1 MSKVSHYNSTNPAT
15 GLLVKSFQSTSDEE
29 VFSALAK
36 AHDAYIKI
44 WRDTPVAKRCEI
56 VGRAAALMRERKQE
70 LSEIAVMEM
79 GKTIGAME
87 VEVDISADILEYYAK
102 NGEEFLKTVTCPGV
116 PGAEVISEP
125 IGVILAIEPWNFPY
139 YQIARVAGPQIVAGN
154 TMLVKPASTVPQCAL
169 AFEKLMIDAGAPVG
183 VYTNLL
189 CSVSQINALIDN
201 FLVRGVTLT
210 GSERAGA
217 AVAERAGRNM
227 KKVVL
232 ELGGSDPLIVLED
245 ANLEEAIQVAAAGR
259 MICMGQAC
267 ASIKRYII
275 IGKERGA
282 EFQEGIVKIFSAM
295 QPGDPIDRS
304 TTLGPL
310 FAESGVRDILAQVEQ
325 ARAAGAT
332 VVHGGK
338 RVDRPGCYMEP
349 TLITN
354 ISPENPLYQQETFGP
369 VASLYVV
376 DTEEE
381 AIEIANA
388 TTFGL
393 GSSVYSSNIEHAK
406 EVAAKM
412 EAGMVFIN
420 SALNAGADVP
430 FGGVKNSGFGREL
443 GELGIGEFLNK
454 KLVRVHQKY
463 L

>member
-15 GLLVKSFQSTSDEE
+15 GQLVKSFPSASDEE
-29 VFSALAK
+29 VISALAR
-36 AHDAYIKI
+36 AHDTYIKI
-44 WRDTPVAKRCEI
+44 WRENPVAKRCEI
-56 VGRAAALMRERKQE
+56 IGRAADLMRERRHE
-70 LSEIAVMEM
+70 LSEIAVTEM
-79 GKTIGAME
+79 GKTIGGME
-87 VEVDISADILEYYAK
+87 MEVDISADILEYYAR
-102 NGEEFLKTVTCPGV
+102 NGHDFLKTVPCPGV
-116 PGAEVISEP
+116 PGAEVVSEP

-169 AFEKLMIDAGAPVG
+169 AFEKLLVDAGAPTG

-210 GSERAGA
+210 GSERADA
-217 AVAERAGRNM
+217 SVAERAGRNM

-245 ANLEEAIQVAAAGR
+245 ANLEEAIQ
-259 MICMGQAC
+259 
-267 ASIKRYII
+267 RYIV

-282 EFQEGIVKIFSAM
+282 KFQEGIVKIFTAM
-295 QPGDPIDRS
+295 QAGDPMDRS

-310 FAESGVRDILAQVEQ
+310 FAETGVRDILAQVEQ
-325 ARAAGAT
+325 AKAAGAT
-332 VVHGGK
+332 VVCGG
-338 RVDRPGCYMEP
+338 RRINRSGYYVEP

-354 ISPENPLYQQETFGP
+354 ISLENPLFQQETFGP

-381 AIEIANA
+381 AICIANA

-393 GSSVYSSNIEHAK
+393 GSSIYSSNIEHAK
-406 EVAAKM
+406 KIASKM

-420 SALNAGADVP
+420 SALNSGADVP

-443 GELGIGEFLNK
+443 SELGIGEFLTK
-454 KLVRVHQKY
+454 KLVRVHEKY

>member
-15 GLLVKSFQSTSDEE
+15 GLLVKSFQSASDEE

-44 WRDTPVAKRCEI
+44 WRETPVVKRCEI

-79 GKTIGAME
+79 GKTISAME

-102 NGEEFLKTVTCPGV
+102 NGEEFLKTVPCPGV

-154 TMLVKPASTVPQCAL
+154 TMLVKPAST
-169 AFEKLMIDAGAPVG
+169 LMIDAGAPVG

-210 GSERAGA
+210 GSERASA
-217 AVAERAGRNM
+217 AVAERASRNM

-295 QPGDPIDRS
+295 QPGDPMDRS

-338 RVDRPGCYMEP
+338 RVGH
-349 TLITN
+349 
-354 ISPENPLYQQETFGP
+354 FGP

-393 GSSVYSSNIEHAK
+393 GSSVYSSNIKHAK
-406 EVAAKM
+406 EIAAKM

-430 FGGVKNSGFGREL
+430 FGSVKNSGFGREL